1 VTDPLGGEPLPASQ
15 AILNPLSDSAIFL
28 VLSIAPGSEESVH
41 DALGDISGLVRSVG
55 FRVPASLLT
64 CITSIGSDAWSRL
77 FDGPR
82 PKELHVLPEFHG
94 AVHSSVSTPGDIL
107 FHIRAQGMD
116 LCFELA
122 SLLVERFGGAAAVV
136 DEVHGFKSFDERDL
150 LGFVDG
156 TENPTG
162 GLAVRNVI
170 VRNDEPQ
177 FVGGSY
183 VVVQKYLHNLKA
195 WNLLT
200 VEQQEQAIGRGKANN
215 VEQAEEKKAPNAHTV
230 LTVLTDAD
238 GNELKIVRDN
248 MPFGRIG
255 EAEFGTYFIGYA
267 KTPAVTE
274 RMLKNMFVGD
284 PEGTYDRILDFSTA
298 VTGTLFFTPTADFLD
313 DPPPLPAPPA

>member
-1 VTDPLGGEPLPASQ
+1 MTDPVDGVPLAASQ

-28 VLSIAPGSEESVH
+28 VLTVAPGNEQLVH

-55 FRVPASLLT
+55 FRVPDGVLT

-94 AVHSSVSTPGDIL
+94 AVHASVTTPGDIL
-107 FHIRAQGMD
+107 FHIRAKGMD

-122 SLLVERFGGAAAVV
+122 SLLVERFGGYSAVV
-136 DEVHGFKSFDERDL
+136 DEVHGFKYFEERDL

-162 GLAVRNVI
+162 ALAVQNVI
-170 VRNDEPQ
+170 VRDDVPQ

-183 VVVQKYLHNLKA
+183 VVVQKYLHNLTA
-195 WNLLT
+195 WNTLT
-200 VEQQEQAIGRGKANN
+200 VEQQEQAIGRGKADN

-284 PEGTYDRILDFSTA
+284 PEGNYDRILDFSTA
-298 VTGTLFFTPTADFLD
+298 VTGSLYFTPTGDFLD
-313 DPPPLPAPPA
+313 DPPPLPS

>member
-1 VTDPLGGEPLPASQ
+1 VTDPLGGQPLPASQ

-28 VLSIAPGSEESVH
+28 VLTVAPGSEEEVH
-41 DALGDISGLVRSVG
+41 DALGDVSGLVRSVG
-55 FRVPASLLT
+55 FRVPSSLLT

-122 SLLVERFGGAAAVV
+122 SLLVERFGGPAAVV

-162 GLAVRNVI
+162 ALAVQNVI
-170 VRNDEPQ
+170 VRDDESQ

-183 VVVQKYLHNLKA
+183 VVVQKYLHNLTA
-195 WNLLT
+195 WNLLS

-215 VEQAEEKKAPNAHTV
+215 VEQAEEQKAPNAHTV

-238 GNELKIVRDN
+238 GNEEKIVRDN

-298 VTGTLFFTPTADFLD
+298 VTGSLYFTPTTDFLD
-313 DPPPLPAPPA
+313 DPPPLPR